1 MWSLILAKIACAY
14 KHVLVSTHRMT
25 LTGREGARIIIYMIW
40 IKIFK
45 NSLLSMIRSFDLLV
59 FSF

>member
-25 LTGREGARIIIYMIW
+25 LIGREGARIIIYLYW

-45 NSLLSMIRSFDLLV
+45 NS
-59 FSF
+59 